1 MYASGHFLIEQR
13 LLAVEVLLRQRRARI
28 GCDPLG
34 RYLCSVTALDDG
46 DRLSGADRITEPLEK
61 PGDGTAGPRGHD
73 SLAARCR
80 SDGRLRDDFGAE
92 AARCDRF
99 DADVGRLDR
108 LARKSV
114 R

>member
-73 SLAARCR
+73 SLAAR
-80 SDGRLRDDFGAE
+80 
-92 AARCDRF
+92 DRKR
-99 DADVGRLDR
+99 VVYG
-108 LARKSV
+108 KSV
-114 R
+114 SVRVHLGGRRIIKKKKKKTK